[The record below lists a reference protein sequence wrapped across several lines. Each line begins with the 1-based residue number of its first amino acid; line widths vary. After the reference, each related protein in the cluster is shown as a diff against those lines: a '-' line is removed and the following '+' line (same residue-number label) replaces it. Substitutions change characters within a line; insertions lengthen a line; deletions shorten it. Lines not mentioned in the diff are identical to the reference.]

1 MITQRDSK
9 GGQARLK
16 VLILGKIRVKGY
28 DISLFVSEFCS
39 VEYNSLTLHIHAKI
53 AKGLLDKN
61 EMRKVQ

>member
-28 DISLFVSEFCS
+28 DISLFVNEFCS
-39 VEYNSLTLHIHAKI
+39 VEYNHSLYTFTPRLQ
-53 AKGLLDKN
+53 KGYWTK
-61 EMRKVQ
+61 MR